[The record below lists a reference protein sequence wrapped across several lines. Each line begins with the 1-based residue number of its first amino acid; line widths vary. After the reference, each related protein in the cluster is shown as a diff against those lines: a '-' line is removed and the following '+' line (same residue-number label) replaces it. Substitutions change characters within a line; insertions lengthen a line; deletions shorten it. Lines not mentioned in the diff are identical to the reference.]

1 MFTLA
6 LRNLF
11 RQKARTAMT
20 LLAIMLGVC
29 TLILSGGF
37 VEDIYVQLRDKTIH
51 SRLGFLQVY
60 RTGFNDAGTRDP
72 YRFLIQDPAQIIAEA
87 QELPGVLEVLKRVRF
102 HGLID
107 NGKTE
112 RAIVA
117 EGVEPEAEL
126 RLSDSLD
133 ILAGGRLS
141 AETEYGIEVGEGLAK
156 VLALKVGDPVN
167 LTTTTTDGGMNS
179 MEFEVTGIFR
189 TFSKE
194 FDARAV
200 RLPLSSAQRLI
211 NSQDVQALVFS
222 LADNSF
228 TEPVRAGLM
237 AQLPAEEFEIF
248 SWFELDAFYRKV
260 VDLYEKQFGFLQLIM
275 LGIVM
280 LSVANSV
287 SMTVQERIGEFGTL
301 RALGMTSRGV
311 YGLVLL
317 ENALL
322 AVVGAAA
329 GVALGVVLAG
339 VISGVG
345 IPMPP
350 PPNSNSGYTA
360 LIRVTPENLV
370 SAAIIGMLATLGSAL
385 IAGYGPTRRH
395 IADALR
401 ENI

>member
-1 MFTLA
+1 
-6 LRNLF
+6 
-11 RQKARTAMT
+11 MT

-29 TLILSGGF
+29 TLIVSGGF
-37 VEDIYVQLRDKTIH
+37 VEDIYIQLRDKTIH
-51 SRLGFLQVY
+51 SRLGFLQVA
-60 RTGFNDAGTRDP
+60 RTGFNDAGTRNP
-72 YRFLIQDPAQIIAEA
+72 YRFLIAEPERIIGPAEQ
-87 QELPGVLEVLKRVRF
+87 LPGVVEVLQRVRF

-117 EGVEPEAEL
+117 EGVEPDAEA
-126 RLSDSLD
+126 RLSNSLD
-133 ILAGGRLS
+133 VLAGARLTVANPLG
-141 AETEYGIEVGEGLAK
+141 AEIGEGLAK
-156 VLALKVGDPVN
+156 VLDLHVGDPVN
-167 LTTTTTDGGMNS
+167 ITTTTTDGGMNS
-179 MEFEVTGIFR
+179 LEFEVAGIFR

-200 RLPLSSAQRLI
+200 RLPLTSAQRLI
-211 NSQDVQALVFS
+211 GSDAVQVLVFS
-222 LADNSF
+222 LEDNAY
-228 TEPVRAGLM
+228 TEPVRTAL
-237 AQLPAEEFEIF
+237 AAALPAAEYEIF

-301 RALGMTSRGV
+301 RALGMTSREV
-311 YGLVLL
+311 YKLVLL
-317 ENALL
+317 ENLLL
-322 AVVGAAA
+322 AIGGAL
-329 GVALGVVLAG
+329 GGVVLG
-339 VISGVG
+339 ILLSSVISSIG

-360 LIRVTPENLV
+360 LIRITSENLQ
-370 SAAIIGMLATLGSAL
+370 SAAAIGVLATLGSAM
-385 IAGYGPTRRH
+385 IAGFGPTRRH